1 MQGVGVFRAVAERE
15 YPLKA
20 MRGEPRIPAGGD
32 GRGRGW
38 YEAYDTDGLEV
49 YMSVDS
55 VERAMRITDQSGEVS
70 RPKAARILAVSSRPK
85 SLP

>member
-1 MQGVGVFRAVAERE
+1 MQGVGVFRAVGERE

-49 YMSVDS
+49 HMSVDS
-55 VERAMRITDQSGEVS
+55 VE
-70 RPKAARILAVSSRPK
+70 
-85 SLP
+85 